1 MRKGPLAILAL
12 TVFLAVCGNRGA
24 QAAELVMFEEPGCTW
39 CQRWDAEVA
48 PAYPLSAQGRM
59 APLRRVHIGDQATAG
74 VSLERPVTGT
84 PTFVLADE
92 GREVGRIVGY
102 PGPAYFYGQL
112 DRLLERLPKDGDRFR
127 LPQDRE
133 VRRHEQPHQRLP
145 TRARMLM
152 STSSGPETC
161 RLA

>member
-12 TVFLAVCGNRGA
+12 AVFLALSGSRGT

-48 PAYPLSAQGRM
+48 PAYPFSAQGRM
-59 APLRRVHIGDQATAG
+59 APLRRVQIRDQATAG
-74 VSLERPVTGT
+74 VSLERPVIGT

-102 PGPAYFYGQL
+102 PGPAYFYNQL

-133 VRRHEQPHQRLP
+133 VRRRDGPRSRLS
-145 TRARMLM
+145 ARDRRPV
-152 STSSGPETC
+152 GPETC
-161 RLA
+161 QPA

>member
-1 MRKGPLAILAL
+1 MHKGALAILAL
-12 TVFLAVCGNRGA
+12 TVLLALCGGPGA
-24 QAAELVMFEEPGCTW
+24 HAAELVMFEEPGCTW

-48 PAYPLSAQGRM
+48 PAYPLSPQGRM
-59 APLRRVHIGDQATAG
+59 APLRRVHIRDQATAG

-112 DRLLERLPKDGDRFR
+112 DRLLERLPKENDRFR
-127 LPQDRE
+127 LPQARE
-133 VRRHEQPHQRLP
+133 VQRHERPRQRLS
-145 TRARMLM
+145 TRPSIVVR
-152 STSSGPETC
+152 TSPGPGAC
-161 RLA
+161 RTA